1 MYLYMY
7 IYIYIYVCVCVY
19 LYTSTV
25 KASLSATMSRT
36 YLRVRINDLVLSVE
50 GIILDTSA
58 KSLHLSF

>member
-1 MYLYMY
+1 MC
-7 IYIYIYVCVCVY
+7 VCVC

-50 GIILDTSA
+50 GIILETSA